1 MPTEAACLFSII
13 ETLPPSLFVRRS
25 LLAALLTLLSL
36 SWWRIFSRD
45 LLLFELTV
53 IVPVSFVTLQ
63 SPSPTRFLIAF
74 STFSGSS
81 DRDTLARSSRL
92 TENSPPSGL
101 NPALR
106 RPHGHLGASL
116 GGDVLVR
123 YHFVREGY
131 RPSDPYFEL
140 SLVPLEER
148 LVLDRVVTS
157 PPLFEKRIPPLS

>member
-13 ETLPPSLFVRRS
+13 ETLPPSLLVRRS

-53 IVPVSFVTLQ
+53 IVPVSFVTWK

-92 TENSPPSGL
+92 TENSPPRGR
-101 NPALR
+101 NPTLR
-106 RPHGHLGASL
+106 RPHSHLGECV

-123 YHFVREGY
+123 YHFIREGY
-131 RPSDPYFEL
+131 RTPNPNVEL
-140 SLVPLEER
+140 SLVPLEKR
-148 LVLDRVVTS
+148 LV
-157 PPLFEKRIPPLS
+157 